1 MTRPLRLEF
10 PGALYHV
17 TSRGNAR
24 AAIYVDDTDR
34 ERFLALLTQVV
45 QRYHWLCHA
54 YCLMDN
60 HYHLLI
66 ETPEGNLSHGM
77 RQANGLYTQYYNR
90 RHNRV
95 GHVFQGRYKA
105 IVVERDSYLLVLCR
119 YIVLNPIRA
128 GMVQTAQE
136 YGWSSYRATAGFC
149 AAGALL
155 CTDWILAQFGAER
168 AKAQLRYRRFVDEG
182 MTSSSPWEALQGQ
195 ILLGPTTF
203 VESLR
208 PRLTATRRL
217 HEVPRVQRYADRP
230 TLAILCRDSQGLTKA
245 ARDRLIYTAHIDYGY
260 SLSAI
265 GRALGLHYTTVSKI
279 VKALMG
285 ERIRAGLA

>member
-24 AAIYVDDTDR
+24 AAIYADDADR

-60 HYHLLI
+60 HDHLLI

-77 RQANGLYTQYYNR
+77 RQVNGLYTQHYNR
-90 RHNRV
+90 RHGQA

-128 GMVQTAQE
+128 GLVRTAQE

-149 AAGALL
+149 AGVAWL
-155 CTDWILAQFGAER
+155 CTDWILAQFGGER
-168 AKAQLRYRRFVDEG
+168 AEAQLRYRHFVDEG
-182 MTSSSPWEALQGQ
+182 VTDPSPWEELQGQ

-203 VESLR
+203 VEGLR
-208 PRLTATRRL
+208 PRLTAMRRL

-230 TLAILCRDSQGLTKA
+230 SLTTLFRDSQALTKA
-245 ARDRLIYTAHIDYGY
+245 ARDQLIYTAHVDYGY

-265 GRALGLHYTTVSKI
+265 GRAVGLHYTTMSKV
-279 VKALMG
+279 VKAQMG
-285 ERIRAGLA
+285 

>member
-24 AAIYVDDTDR
+24 AAIYADDADR

-54 YCLMDN
+54 YCLMEN

-77 RQANGLYTQYYNR
+77 RQVNGLYTQYYNR
-90 RHNRV
+90 RHDRV
-95 GHVFQGRYKA
+95 GHVLQGRYKA

-119 YIVLNPIRA
+119 YIVLNPLRA

-136 YGWSSYRATAGFC
+136 YCWSSYRATAGLC
-149 AAGALL
+149 AGGALL
-155 CTDWILAQFGAER
+155 CTDWLLAQFGADR
-168 AKAQLRYRRFVDEG
+168 TAAQRRYRRFVAEG
-182 MTSSSPWEALQGQ
+182 VASPSPWADLQGQ
-195 ILLGPTTF
+195 ILLGSTTF
-203 VESLR
+203 VEGLR
-208 PRLTATRRL
+208 PRLTVTRQL
-217 HEVPRVQRYADRP
+217 HEVTRVQRYADRP
-230 TLAILCRDSQGLTKA
+230 ALAALFRDSQGLTKA
-245 ARDRLIYTAHIDYGY
+245 ARDRLISTAHIDYGY
-260 SLSAI
+260 SLAAI

-279 VKALMG
+279 VKAQMV
-285 ERIRAGLA
+285 

>member
-17 TSRGNAR
+17 TRRGNAC
-24 AAIYVDDTDR
+24 ASIYADDADR
-34 ERFLALLTQVV
+34 ESFLALLTQVV
-45 QRYHWLCHA
+45 QRYDWLCHA
-54 YCLMDN
+54 YYLMEN

-77 RQANGLYTQYYNR
+77 RQVHGLSTQDDNR
-90 RHNRV
+90 RHDQV

-128 GMVQTAQE
+128 GMARTAQE
-136 YGWSSYRATAGFC
+136 YRWSSYRATAGLC
-149 AAGALL
+149 EGVALL
-155 CTDWILAQFGAER
+155 CTDWILAQCGGER
-168 AKAQLRYRRFVDEG
+168 AEVQLRYRRFVDEG
-182 MTSSSPWEALQGQ
+182 VAYPSPWEELQGQ
-195 ILLGPTTF
+195 ILLGPSTF
-203 VESLR
+203 VEGLR

-230 TLAILCRDSQGLTKA
+230 ALATLFRDSQALTKA
-245 ARDRLIYTAHIDYGY
+245 ARDRLIYTAHVDYGY

-265 GRALGLHYTTVSKI
+265 GRALGLHYTTISKV
-279 VKALMG
+279 VKAQMV
-285 ERIRAGLA
+285 

>member
-24 AAIYVDDTDR
+24 ASIYADDADR
-34 ERFLALLTQVV
+34 ERFLVLLTQVV

-90 RHNRV
+90 RHGQV

-105 IVVERDSYLLVLCR
+105 IVVERDCYLLVLCR
-119 YIVLNPIRA
+119 YIVLNPLRA

-136 YGWSSYRATAGFC
+136 YCWSSYRATAGLC
-149 AAGALL
+149 AGVALL
-155 CTDWILAQFGAER
+155 CTDWILAQFSAER
-168 AKAQLRYRRFVDEG
+168 AEAQLRYRRFVDEG
-182 MTSSSPWEALQGQ
+182 VTDPSPWAELQGQ
-195 ILLGPTTF
+195 ILLGPSTF
-203 VESLR
+203 VEGLR
-208 PRLTATRRL
+208 PWLTATRRL

-230 TLAILCRDSQGLTKA
+230 ALVTLFRDSQGLTKA
-245 ARDRLIYTAHIDYGY
+245 ARDRLIYTTHVDYGY
-260 SLSAI
+260 PLSAI
-265 GRALGLHYTTVSKI
+265 GRALGLHYTTISKV
-279 VKALMG
+279 VKAQMG
-285 ERIRAGLA
+285 

>member
-1 MTRPLRLEF
+1 
-10 PGALYHV
+10 
-17 TSRGNAR
+17 
-24 AAIYVDDTDR
+24 
-34 ERFLALLTQVV
+34 
-45 QRYHWLCHA
+45 
-54 YCLMDN
+54 MDN

-66 ETPEGNLSHGM
+66 ETPDGNLSHGM

-128 GMVQTAQE
+128 GMVRTAQE

-149 AAGALL
+149 AGGALL
-155 CTDWILAQFGAER
+155 CTAWVLAQFGAER
-168 AKAQLRYRRFVDEG
+168 AEAQLRYRRFVDEG
-182 MTSSSPWEALQGQ
+182 MAAPAPWEALQGQ
-195 ILLGPTTF
+195 ILLGATTF
-203 VESLR
+203 VEGLR

-230 TLAILCRDSQGLTKA
+230 ALVTLFRDSQGLTKA
-245 ARDRLIYTAHIDYGY
+245 ARDRLIYTAHVDYGY
-260 SLSAI
+260 SLAAI
-265 GRALGLHYTTVSKI
+265 GRVLGLHYTTISKV
-279 VKALMG
+279 VKAQVG
-285 ERIRAGLA
+285 C

>member
-24 AAIYVDDTDR
+24 ASIYADDADR
-34 ERFLALLTQVV
+34 ESFLTLLTQVV
-45 QRYHWLCHA
+45 QRYHWLWHA

-60 HYHLLI
+60 HYHLLL
-66 ETPEGNLSHGM
+66 ETPEGNFSHGM

-90 RHNRV
+90 RHDHV

-105 IVVERDSYLLVLCR
+105 ILVERDSYLLVLCR

-128 GMVQTAQE
+128 GMVRTAQE
-136 YGWSSYRATAGFC
+136 YRWSSYRATAGC
-149 AAGALL
+149 CEGGALL
-155 CTDWILAQFGAER
+155 CTDWLLAQFGGER
-168 AKAQLRYRRFVDEG
+168 AEAQLRYRRFVDEG
-182 MTSSSPWEALQGQ
+182 RTSPSPWAHLQGQ
-195 ILLGPTTF
+195 ILLGPRAF
-203 VESLR
+203 VEGLR
-208 PRLTATRRL
+208 PQLTATRRL

-230 TLAILCRDSQGLTKA
+230 ALATLFHDSQGLSKA
-245 ARDRLIYTAHIDYGY
+245 ARDRLIYTAHVDYGY

-265 GRALGLHYTTVSKI
+265 GRVLGLHYTTISKV
-279 VKALMG
+279 VKAQMM
-285 ERIRAGLA
+285 

>member
-1 MTRPLRLEF
+1 
-10 PGALYHV
+10 
-17 TSRGNAR
+17 
-24 AAIYVDDTDR
+24 
-34 ERFLALLTQVV
+34 
-45 QRYHWLCHA
+45 
-54 YCLMDN
+54 MDN

-90 RHNRV
+90 RHDQV

-119 YIVLNPIRA
+119 YIVLNPLRA
-128 GMVQTAQE
+128 GMVRTALE
-136 YGWSSYRATAGFC
+136 YAWSSYRATAGFC
-149 AAGALL
+149 AGGALL

-168 AKAQLRYRRFVDEG
+168 AEAQLRYRNFVAEG
-182 MTSSSPWEALQGQ
+182 MASPSPWEALQGQ
-195 ILLGPTTF
+195 IFLGPTTF
-203 VESLR
+203 VEGLR
-208 PRLTATRRL
+208 SQLTATRQL

-230 TLAILCRDSQGLTKA
+230 ALATLFRDSPSLSNA
-245 ARDRLIYTAHIDYGY
+245 ARDRLISTAHVDYGY

-279 VKALMG
+279 VKAQMM
-285 ERIRAGLA
+285 